1 MTLKCL
7 IIDDEPLAVNLLSGY
22 ISKVPGIELAGSV
35 NSAIAAIS
43 FLQINQVDFIFL
55 DIEMPQLNGID
66 FLRIMM
72 NKPVVIL
79 TSAHRHYA
87 MDGFDQDV
95 VDFLLKPISFERFM
109 KGLNKIYKSLQVFKN
124 AQDVLLDKKEDAA
137 LHFRVDKENVKVF
150 MKDILWIES
159 IKDYVK
165 IRTAEG
171 TLKTYQRI
179 SYLEERLPASLFI
192 RVHRSFIVAID
203 KITSSGA
210 DFVRIKGDKIPI
222 GRNYKKAVQRK
233 LIIKK

>member
-1 MTLKCL
+1 MNLKCL

-22 ISKVPGIELAGSV
+22 ISKVPEIELAGSV
-35 NSAIAAIS
+35 NNAIAAIS
-43 FLQINQVDFIFL
+43 FLQKNQVDIIFL

-66 FLRIMM
+66 FLKILVH
-72 NKPVVIL
+72 KPAVIL

-95 VDFLLKPISFERFM
+95 ADFLLKPISFERFM
-109 KGLNKIYKSLQVFKN
+109 KGLNKIYKALQVYKN
-124 AQDVLLDKKEDAA
+124 APDTPVDKKEDAA
-137 LHFRVDKENVKVF
+137 IHFRVDKENVKIF

-165 IRTAEG
+165 IRTDG
-171 TLKTYQRI
+171 RSLRTYQRI
-179 SYLEERLPASLFI
+179 SYLEERLPASLFM

-210 DFVRIKGDKIPI
+210 DFVKINRDKIPK
-222 GRNYKKAVQRK
+222 GRHYKKAVQKK
-233 LIIKK
+233 LMIKK

>member
-1 MTLKCL
+1 MNLKCL

-22 ISKVPGIELAGSV
+22 ISKVPEIELAGSV
-35 NSAIAAIS
+35 NNAIAAIS
-43 FLQINQVDFIFL
+43 FLQKNQVDIIFL

-66 FLRIMM
+66 FLRILA
-72 NKPVVIL
+72 NKPAVIL

-95 VDFLLKPISFERFM
+95 ADFLLKPISFERFM
-109 KGLNKIYKSLQVFKN
+109 KGLNKIYKVLQVHKN
-124 AQDVLLDKKEDAA
+124 ASDTPVDKKEDAA
-137 LHFRVDKENVKVF
+137 IHFRVDKENVKIF

-165 IRTAEG
+165 IRTDG
-171 TLKTYQRI
+171 RSLRTYQRI
-179 SYLEERLPASLFI
+179 SYLEERLPASLFM

-210 DFVRIKGDKIPI
+210 DFVKINRDKIPI
-222 GRNYKKAVQRK
+222 GRYYKKAVQKK
-233 LIIKK
+233 LTIKK

>member
-7 IIDDEPLAVNLLSGY
+7 IIDDEPLAVNLLSSY
-22 ISKVPGIELAGSV
+22 ISKVPEIELAGSV
-35 NSAIAAIS
+35 NNAIAAIS
-43 FLQINQVDFIFL
+43 FLQKNPVDFIFL

-66 FLRIMM
+66 FLKTLS
-72 NKPVVIL
+72 NKPAVIL

-95 VDFLLKPISFERFM
+95 ADFLLKPISFERFM
-109 KGLNKIYKSLQVFKN
+109 KGLNKVYKGLQVFKN
-124 AQDVLLDKKEDAA
+124 VPEAPVDKKEDAA

-165 IRTAEG
+165 IRMAG
-171 TLKTYQRI
+171 HTLRTYQRI
-179 SYLEERLPASLFI
+179 GYLEERLPASLFM
-192 RVHRSFIVAID
+192 RVHRSFIVAIN

-210 DFVRIKGDKIPI
+210 DFVKVNGDKIPI
-222 GRNYKKAVQRK
+222 GRNYKKEVQRK
-233 LIIKK
+233 LTAKE

>member
-7 IIDDEPLAVNLLSGY
+7 IIDDEPLAVNLLAGY

-35 NSAIAAIS
+35 NSAIAAIR
-43 FLQINQVDFIFL
+43 FLQITQVDFIFL

-109 KGLNKIYKSLQVFKN
+109 KGLNKVYKGLQAAKN
-124 AQDVLLDKKEDAA
+124 IHDQTPDKKSDEV
-137 LHFRVDKENVKVF
+137 LHF
-150 MKDILWIES
+150 
-159 IKDYVK
+159 
-165 IRTAEG
+165 
-171 TLKTYQRI
+171 
-179 SYLEERLPASLFI
+179 
-192 RVHRSFIVAID
+192 
-203 KITSSGA
+203 
-210 DFVRIKGDKIPI
+210 
-222 GRNYKKAVQRK
+222 
-233 LIIKK
+233 